1 MLGDEHRVAA
11 EWGLLPVV
19 PGMCRGE
26 PLVDEV
32 SPVVENGSEAFRR
45 QVAAFLGP
53 EPEASA
59 EWRSRQPC
67 ENLVDITHV
76 VAFPRPN
83 PNHKEPYFGSTID
96 SSS

>member
-1 MLGDEHRVAA
+1 MLALLSIQRPALRDAVPFREARAAARARCVLGDEHRVAA

-32 SPVVENGSEAFRR
+32 SPVVEDGPEAFRR

-53 EPEASA
+53 EPEAPA
-59 EWRSRQPC
+59 E
-67 ENLVDITHV
+67 
-76 VAFPRPN
+76 
-83 PNHKEPYFGSTID
+83 
-96 SSS
+96 